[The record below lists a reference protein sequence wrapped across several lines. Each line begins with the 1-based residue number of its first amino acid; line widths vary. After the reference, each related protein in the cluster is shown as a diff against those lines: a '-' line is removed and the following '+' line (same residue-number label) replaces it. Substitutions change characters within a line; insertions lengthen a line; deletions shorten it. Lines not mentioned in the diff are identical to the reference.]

1 MLRLMARG
9 KINWS
14 LDIIGVRAD
23 GYHLMDMLMESV
35 ALHDTL
41 ALSPAAS
48 LALTIG
54 GRRDL
59 PAANNLVLKAAHA
72 LQAACGVTCGASIR
86 LEKRI
91 PVGAGMGGGSADAAA
106 ALIGLNM
113 LWNTGLDLMQLQALA
128 LPLGADIPFML
139 EGGIARVGGIGEDI
153 RPLPAAPAMHV
164 VLVQPCPGL
173 ATRTVF
179 SAFDGLP
186 AVKHPLT
193 DAAQTSLLARDMAL
207 LNTYAGNVLLQASLQ
222 ARPQIGEAIAAL
234 EACDAEFANM
244 TGSGSAVFGAFHQAV
259 HAQAAYRVLKK
270 RWQRCWLTQTAPQGI
285 IWEVTGNP

>member
-59 PAANNLVLKAAHA
+59 PAANNLVLKAAHV
-72 LQAACGVTCGASIR
+72 LQAACGVSCGASIR

-128 LPLGADIPFML
+128 LPL
-139 EGGIARVGGIGEDI
+139 
-153 RPLPAAPAMHV
+153 
-164 VLVQPCPGL
+164 
-173 ATRTVF
+173 
-179 SAFDGLP
+179 
-186 AVKHPLT
+186 
-193 DAAQTSLLARDMAL
+193 
-207 LNTYAGNVLLQASLQ
+207 
-222 ARPQIGEAIAAL
+222 
-234 EACDAEFANM
+234 
-244 TGSGSAVFGAFHQAV
+244 
-259 HAQAAYRVLKK
+259 
-270 RWQRCWLTQTAPQGI
+270 
-285 IWEVTGNP
+285 